1 MNHNLKAMSMRLQSF
16 FGPSVETIAR
26 HTQFVRRVSEL
37 RGSVFLQA
45 LVFACIEHSRATL
58 NQLAQACLDLGVSIS
73 PQGLDERI
81 GAESVAFMK
90 EMFQQAMRTF
100 RNELALPLSILQQFS
115 SLNIVDSSVISLPAA
130 MRDEYP
136 GCGGDGPQA
145 SLKMQLVFEFLRGNL
160 EHIGLQPGRS
170 PDQKYQ
176 DYLTVIQA
184 MSLTLLDLG
193 YFTLDHLKAI
203 AKHAYFLTRYLHPTG
218 LLTPAGVP
226 VSLLPELQ
234 AHPGPILAIPVLLG
248 TRSKHQI
255 PCRLIAQRLRQEVAD
270 RRRQKA
276 KEHARLNRR
285 SVSKEYLALLSWDIF
300 LTNVPDSMLSAP
312 QVVLL
317 HRVRWQIEL
326 LFKLCKSYCGLR
338 HVAQLRRDR
347 ILTELYARL
356 IGVVL
361 TQFLM
366 GPMRMPLG
374 AQVNREISPVQ
385 VRKIFQRFARSLHQ
399 TLAHLDALVQNLA
412 DMIRH
417 ILRFGFKQ
425 KRKKRPN
432 ICHALDLAAVIHR
445 LDFNVEQEIDLPI
458 LLA

>member
-1 MNHNLKAMSMRLQSF
+1 MKHDLEAMGMRLQTF
-16 FGPSVETIAR
+16 FGRYVETIAR
-26 HTQFVRRVSEL
+26 RTQFVCRVSEL
-37 RGSVFLQA
+37 GGSVFLQA
-45 LVFACIEHSRATL
+45 LVFACIEHSQATL
-58 NQLAQACLDLGVSIS
+58 NQFAQACLDLGVAIS
-73 PQGLDERI
+73 PQGFDERI
-81 GAESVAFMK
+81 GPQSVAFMR
-90 EMFQQAMRTF
+90 ELLHQAMRTF

-115 SLNIVDSSVISLPAA
+115 GVYIVDSSVISLPPA
-130 MRDEYP
+130 MLDEYP

-145 SLKMQLVFEFLRGNL
+145 SLKIQLVFEFLRGNL
-160 EHIGLQPGRS
+160 EQVVLQPGRT
-170 PDQKYQ
+170 PDQKYR
-176 DYLTVIQA
+176 DYLTVIHP

-193 YFTLDHLKAI
+193 YFTLDHLKAM

-226 VSLLPELQ
+226 IPLLQELQ
-234 AHPGPILAIPVLLG
+234 AQAGHILDIPVLLG

-276 KEHARLNRR
+276 KDRARLDRR
-285 SVSKEYLALLSWDIF
+285 SVSKEYLALVSWDIF
-300 LTNVPDSMLSAP
+300 LTNVPTSMLSAS
-312 QVVLL
+312 QIVLL

-338 HVAQLRRDR
+338 HVAQLRKER

-361 TQFLM
+361 THCLM
-366 GPMRMPLG
+366 GPIRMPFG
-374 AQVNREISPVQ
+374 AQANREISPVQ
-385 VRKIFQRFARSLHQ
+385 VRKIFQRFARCLHHA
-399 TLAHLDALVQNLA
+399 LANFDELVRNLA
-412 DMIRH
+412 AMGQH

-445 LDFNVEQEIDLPI
+445 LDFNVEQEIDLLI